1 MLSAILGKAFGN
13 FEERKKMDEKLVL
26 IFIWPK
32 IMLTSSLTPA
42 IKNRRSPAMPEQLI
56 KTKHVARPLN
66 GAHTECTGHF
76 QCTPCICNSCFLIGL
91 SPHSVWI
98 VNSYQRV
105 THFGLRL
112 NSYQRVYNCFESEF
126 IELYFI

>member
-32 IMLTSSLTPA
+32 TMLTSSLTPA

-76 QCTPCICNSCFLIGL
+76 QYTPCICNSCFLIGL
-91 SPHSVWI
+91 LPQGVYM
-98 VNSYQRV
+98 NSGIARGQ
-105 THFGLRL
+105 GPLL
-112 NSYQRVYNCFESEF
+112 P
-126 IELYFI
+126 